1 VLRKLAMSEENGI
14 VVLIPAFREELTI
27 ATVVL
32 LAKKHASTVIVID
45 DGSPDRTRELATLA
59 GAEVIS
65 HAVNKG
71 KAAALMTGFERAR
84 TLSPKCTITLDGD
97 GQMDP
102 ELIPVV
108 AAPVLNGEA
117 DLVIGSRY
125 LGKSST
131 DTPQHRR
138 AGQKVLNKATSMGS
152 TVNVTDSQSGYRALS
167 LNALNSTNF
176 GSDRFNIESD
186 MIAYFSDQGLK
197 IAEVPTTV
205 RYDVPDGH
213 KQKPLK
219 HGFSVLGG
227 VVAYIGYR
235 RPLVMF
241 GIPGI
246 VFLVAGFIVCLA
258 TFMETYVLFDWT
270 LITQGIVG
278 IVVLSLGV
286 FLTFAA
292 LMLNS
297 LGVLMRNVERS
308 IREGR

>member
-1 VLRKLAMSEENGI
+1 MKPNDDIL
-14 VVLIPAFREELTI
+14 VLIPAYREELTI
-27 ATVVL
+27 AMVVL
-32 LAKKHASTVIVID
+32 LAKKHPSKVIVID
-45 DGSPDRTRELATLA
+45 DGSPDRTREIATMA

-65 HAVNKG
+65 HGVNKG
-71 KAAALMTGFERAR
+71 KAAALMTGFQRAR
-84 TLSPKCTITLDGD
+84 ELSPKCTITIDGD

-102 ELIPVV
+102 ELIPTV
-108 AAPVLNGEA
+108 AAPVLNGEV

-125 LGKSST
+125 IGEVRT

-138 AGQKVLNKATSMGS
+138 TGQKVLNKATSMGS
-152 TVNVTDSQSGYRALS
+152 TVNITDSQSGYRALS
-167 LNALNSTNF
+167 LKAINSTNF
-176 GSDRFNIESD
+176 NSDRYNIESD
-186 MIAYFSDQGLK
+186 MIAYFSDIGLK
-197 IAEVPTTV
+197 MTEVPTTV

-235 RPLVMF
+235 RPLIMF

-246 VFLVAGFIVCLA
+246 VFLVAGFFVCLA
-258 TFMETYVLFDWT
+258 TFLEIYVLFDWT

-297 LGVLMRNVERS
+297 IGVLMRNLEKS

>member
-1 VLRKLAMSEENGI
+1 MKPNDDILVL
-14 VVLIPAFREELTI
+14 VPAYREELTI
-27 ATVVL
+27 ATVVM
-32 LAKKHASTVIVID
+32 LAKKHASKVIVID
-45 DGSPDRTRELATLA
+45 DGSPDRTREVATLA

-65 HAVNKG
+65 HEVNKG
-71 KAAALMTGFERAR
+71 KAAALMTGFQRAR
-84 TLSPKCTITLDGD
+84 ELSPKCTITIDGD

-102 ELIPVV
+102 ELIPAV
-108 AAPVLNGEA
+108 AAQILNGEV
-117 DLVIGSRY
+117 DMVIGSRY
-125 LGKSST
+125 LHNSST

-138 AGQKVLNKATSMGS
+138 AGQKVLNKATSVGS
-152 TVNVTDSQSGYRALS
+152 TANITDSQSGYRALS
-167 LNALNSTNF
+167 LKAINSTNF
-176 GSDRFNIESD
+176 NSERYNIESD
-186 MIAYFSDQGLK
+186 MIAYFSDIGLK
-197 IAEVPTTV
+197 ITEVPTTV

-235 RPLVMF
+235 RPLIMF
-241 GIPGI
+241 GTPGLI
-246 VFLVAGFIVCLA
+246 FLVAGFIVCLA
-258 TFMETYVLFDWT
+258 TFMEIYVLFDWT
-270 LITQGIVG
+270 LVTQGIVG
-278 IVVLSLGV
+278 IVILSLGV

>member
-1 VLRKLAMSEENGI
+1 MSDTKDI

-27 ATVVL
+27 ATVVM
-32 LAKKHASTVIVID
+32 LAKKHAAKVIVID
-45 DGSPDRTRELATLA
+45 DGSPDRTRELATTA

-65 HAVNKG
+65 HEVNKG
-71 KAAALMTGFERAR
+71 KAAALMTGFKKAR
-84 TLSPKCTITLDGD
+84 ELSPKCTIILDGD

-102 ELIPVV
+102 ELIPLV

-125 LGKSST
+125 ITNSST
-131 DTPQHRR
+131 GTPQHRR
-138 AGQKVLNKATSMGS
+138 AGQKVLNTATIFGS

-167 LNALNSTNF
+167 LKALNNTNF
-176 GSDRFNIESD
+176 DSEHYNIESD
-186 MIAYFSDQGLK
+186 MIAYFADIGLR
-197 IAEVPTTV
+197 IVEVPVTV

-213 KQKPLK
+213 KQKPMK

-235 RPLVMF
+235 RPLVLF
-241 GIPGI
+241 GFPGI
-246 VFLVAGFIVCLA
+246 VFLIVGFIICLA
-258 TFMETYVLFDWT
+258 TFMEIRVLFDWT

>member
-1 VLRKLAMSEENGI
+1 MLSGDKDI

-27 ATVVL
+27 ASMVM
-32 LAKKHASTVIVID
+32 LARKYASQVIVID
-45 DGSPDRTRELATLA
+45 DGSPDRTRELAEMA

-65 HAVNKG
+65 HEINRG
-71 KAAALMTGFERAR
+71 KAAALMTGFQRAR
-84 TLSPKCTITLDGD
+84 ELAPKCTITVDGD

-102 ELIPVV
+102 ELIPSV

-125 LGKSST
+125 IQNNST

-138 AGQKVLNKATSMGS
+138 AGQMVLDRVTVMGS
-152 TVNVTDSQSGYRALS
+152 TVGVTDSQSGYRALS
-167 LNALNSTNF
+167 LKALNSTNF
-176 GSDRFNIESD
+176 DSTHYNIESD
-186 MIAYFSDQGLK
+186 MIAHFGDIGLK
-197 IAEVPTTV
+197 ITEVPVTV

-213 KQKPLK
+213 KQRPVK
-219 HGFSVLGG
+219 HGLSVLGG
-227 VVAYIGYR
+227 IVAYIGYR
-235 RPLVMF
+235 RPLILF
-241 GIPGI
+241 GVPGI
-246 VFLVAGFIVCLA
+246 MFLMIGFIICLA
-258 TFMETYVLFDWT
+258 TFMEVRVLFDWT
-270 LITQGIVG
+270 LVSQGIVG